1 MIVVPSKQTEL
12 TEPTEPADLTNQ
24 TNPAVDGRPDQLHQ
38 AILPAQHGSL
48 GSLAGLFNLDN
59 LPAKNSTMQMFF
71 DQLQDLEARIP
82 NMQIQ
87 FETPVVHQFDA
98 SNLSDVKRWF
108 VGCLANMARQQ
119 LGRADTN
126 SMVLSINKLRR
137 AFTEDDERA
146 IHLACQA
153 NSAESVQDPTNSANQ
168 TNPTNLAN
176 QTDSVQ
182 PNQPNR
188 SNAIQPKVLARL
200 IKYMKL
206 RTQVYI
212 QLVETVIQ
220 ALLESIEEARQMV
233 VKIRTLEARL
243 HQSISRN
250 ADRLVQQAYRQLV
263 GSSFLGLGNMTD
275 QFVSSKPSDLDW
287 PAMLDQLNQPDQPG
301 QPDQG
306 DRQGVQHGCLPDMH
320 ARLQRC
326 FARLAKTRQI
336 LTACL
341 ARNDTKHA
349 ELAKQQI
356 RQLSKRARQLQA
368 ACMYSTAKSK
378 RNLVVKFDKQKQAKI
393 GQLRNVMAR
402 LVKAVQKAQPSHF
415 AEWHFVRDKLD
426 CQKHGLVQ
434 LLNWKVNQDVA
445 TLRSQL
451 AKQLQ
456 VQASQMFDNAISE
469 QRLMDAKIAKYASKL
484 GQPDIAGK
492 LANRYAN
499 DTARAARR
507 LVVVLS

>member
-1 MIVVPSKQTEL
+1 
-12 TEPTEPADLTNQ
+12 
-24 TNPAVDGRPDQLHQ
+24 
-38 AILPAQHGSL
+38 
-48 GSLAGLFNLDN
+48 
-59 LPAKNSTMQMFF
+59 
-71 DQLQDLEARIP
+71 
-82 NMQIQ
+82 
-87 FETPVVHQFDA
+87 
-98 SNLSDVKRWF
+98 
-108 VGCLANMARQQ
+108 
-119 LGRADTN
+119 
-126 SMVLSINKLRR
+126 
-137 AFTEDDERA
+137 
-146 IHLACQA
+146 
-153 NSAESVQDPTNSANQ
+153 
-168 TNPTNLAN
+168 
-176 QTDSVQ
+176 
-182 PNQPNR
+182 
-188 SNAIQPKVLARL
+188 
-200 IKYMKL
+200 
-206 RTQVYI
+206 
-212 QLVETVIQ
+212 
-220 ALLESIEEARQMV
+220 
-233 VKIRTLEARL
+233 
-243 HQSISRN
+243 
-250 ADRLVQQAYRQLV
+250 
-263 GSSFLGLGNMTD
+263 
-275 QFVSSKPSDLDW
+275 
-287 PAMLDQLNQPDQPG
+287 MLDQLNQPDQPG

-378 RNLVVKFDKQKQAKI
+378 RNLVVKFDKQKQVKI